1 MPRSPKSKDGY
12 FGVNDAWV
20 LDKFTTKEIALFL
33 KEGVIYFEFLKETKE
48 SKQYLETHPEFA
60 EVFEKW

>member
-20 LDKFTTKEIALFL
+20 LDKFTTKEIALFF
-33 KEGVIYFEFLKETKE
+33 KEGKGFFEYLDLNPE
-48 SKQYLETHPEFA
+48 SIQYLEDHPEFA
-60 EVFEKW
+60 EVLKKW